1 MRLSE
6 HFLKNALPE
15 ISFVSEI
22 FPDFAHFSTDTRTL
36 QQGDIFIAL
45 EGPHFDGHTF
55 LQEALEKG
63 AVGLFI
69 AASKKEYLKNIDQN
83 ILKKICVALVPH
95 TRNALITL
103 ATAWRAQFTYP
114 VIGITGS
121 VGKTSTRERI
131 TTILDHNKTNYIAT
145 QGNQNNSIGV
155 ALNVLRMRSEHEIA
169 VFELGINKRGE
180 MAQLVSI
187 ARPTTAIITCIG
199 HAHMEG
205 LGSIIDIAAEK
216 RDIFSL
222 FKEDNI
228 GIINGDQLLLST
240 IAYRHPVIKFGSK
253 TTNQIQARKIRIES
267 DHTSFILK
275 LYHEKYKIDLP
286 SNHSGAVFNALAAI
300 TIAHHL
306 GIPTPIILQAIQK
319 KFVVERRFEQLPL
332 KAGKGVVIDDCYNAS
347 PESMKAA
354 LLALQKLE
362 TRAQKFAIL
371 GDMLELGVNSPF
383 WHRQLGRFLRKVP
396 TLKKVYL
403 VGNLVEWTKKTVP
416 VGLAVEHVATWQ
428 DALTMVKADLKDEAV
443 VLVKGSNGVGLG
455 NLVDAMTQ
463 ESA

>member
-6 HFLKNALPE
+6 HFLKNALPG

-22 FPDFAHFSTDTRTL
+22 FPDFAEFSTDTRSL
-36 QQGDIFIAL
+36 QQGDIFVAL
-45 EGPHFDGHTF
+45 EGPNFDGHNF
-55 LQEALEKG
+55 IDQAISLG
-63 AVGLFI
+63 AVGLLI
-69 AASKKEYLKNIDQN
+69 AENKKDY
-83 ILKKICVALVPH
+83 LKKIDKTVLKKIFVATVAN
-95 TRNALITL
+95 TRAALIQL
-103 ATAWRAQFTYP
+103 ATAWRNQFSYP
-114 VIGITGS
+114 VVGITGS
-121 VGKTSTRERI
+121 VGKTSTKERLI
-131 TTILDHNKTNYIAT
+131 SILEHNKTRYVAT
-145 QGNQNNSIGV
+145 TGNQNNLIGV
-155 ALNVLRMRSEHEIA
+155 ALSVLKMRADHEVA

-180 MAQLVSI
+180 MAQLVAI
-187 ARPTTAIITCIG
+187 AQPTTALITSIG

-205 LGSIIDIAAEK
+205 LGSIVDIAAEK

-228 GIINGDQLLLST
+228 GIINGDQLLLSN

-253 TTNQIQARKIRIES
+253 TTNQVQARKVRVES

-275 LYHEKYKIDLP
+275 LYNEKYKINFE
-286 SNHSGAVFNALAAI
+286 SNHVSIVFNTLAAI
-300 TIAHHL
+300 AMAHL
-306 GIPTPIILQAIQK
+306 LKVPTPIILQAIQK
-319 KFVVERRFEQLPL
+319 KFVVESRFEQRPL
-332 KAGKGVVIDDCYNAS
+332 KAGKGLVIDDCYNAS

-362 TRAQKFAIL
+362 TKAQKVAVL

-416 VGLAVEHVATWQ
+416 VGLAVEHAATWQ
-428 DALTMVKADLKDEAV
+428 DALEMVKSDLKEESV
-443 VLVKGSNGVGLG
+443 VLVKGSNGIGLG
-455 NLVDAMTQ
+455 NLVKAMTR
-463 ESA
+463 ES

>member
-1 MRLSE
+1 MHLSE
-6 HFLKNALPE
+6 HFLKNALPG

-22 FPDFAHFSTDTRTL
+22 FPEFAQFSTDTRTL

-45 EGPHFDGHTF
+45 EGLQYDGHDF
-55 LQEALEKG
+55 VEQAVNIG

-69 AASKKEYLKNIDQN
+69 AESKKGC
-83 ILKKICVALVPH
+83 LKKIDTALLKKILIAVVPN
-95 TRNALITL
+95 TKTALLQL
-103 ATAWRAQFTYP
+103 ARAWRDQFAYP
-114 VIGITGS
+114 VVGITGS
-121 VGKTSTRERI
+121 VGKTSTRERL
-131 TTILDHNKTNYIAT
+131 TSILDHNKTNYVAT
-145 QGNQNNSIGV
+145 TGNQNNSIGV
-155 ALNVLRMRSEHEIA
+155 ALSVLKMRADHEVA

-180 MAQLVSI
+180 MAQLVAI
-187 ARPTTAIITCIG
+187 AKPTTALITGIG

-205 LGSIIDIAAEK
+205 LGSIVDIAAEK

-228 GIINGDQLLLST
+228 GIINGDQLLLT
-240 IAYRHPVIKFGSK
+240 NIAYRHPVIKFGSK

-267 DHTSFILK
+267 DNTSFILK
-275 LYHEKYKIDLP
+275 MYNEKYKITLE
-286 SNHSGAVFNALAAI
+286 SSHSGAVFNTLAAI
-300 TIAHHL
+300 AMAHL
-306 GIPTPIILQAIQK
+306 LKVPTPVILKSIQK
-319 KFVVERRFEQLPL
+319 KLVVESRFEQRQLNS
-332 KAGKGVVIDDCYNAS
+332 GKGFMIDDCYNAS

-362 TRAQKFAIL
+362 TKAQKVAVL

-416 VGLAVEHVATWQ
+416 VGLAVEHAATL
-428 DALTMVKADLKDEAV
+428 ARCF
-443 VLVKGSNGVGLG
+443 GNGQ
-455 NLVDAMTQ
+455 NRFKR
-463 ESA
+463 